1 MAYLQTNLHPVQLCA
16 LEELGSLQSLEQA
29 LLLQVL
35 GVSVMQPV
43 QHIHLQQLLVTHT
56 HLHWVVGRAVLI
68 EPVVDQ
74 RHIHR
79 SPSASRPVITSG
91 LMIVYSIEFMV
102 QSVEFMSMVTR
113 VVQVTCSSQPVNPSH
128 PAASPILT
136 RLYPSIVKIKGRL
149 SG

>member
-1 MAYLQTNLHPVQLCA
+1 MASLAYLQTDLHPVQLCA

-43 QHIHLQQLLVTHT
+43 QHIHLQQLLVTHA

-102 QSVEFMSMVTR
+102 QSIEFIQFENACCASDMLKPA
-113 VVQVTCSSQPVNPSH
+113 CQP
-128 PAASPILT
+128 
-136 RLYPSIVKIKGRL
+136 
-149 SG
+149 

>member
-1 MAYLQTNLHPVQLCA
+1 MASLAYLQTDLHPVQLCA

-43 QHIHLQQLLVTHT
+43 QHIHLQQLLVTHA
-56 HLHWVVGRAVLI
+56 HLHWVVGWAVLI

-79 SPSASRPVITSG
+79 SASASRPAITC
-91 LMIVYSIEFMV
+91 V
-102 QSVEFMSMVTR
+102 
-113 VVQVTCSSQPVNPSH
+113 
-128 PAASPILT
+128 LT
-136 RLYPSIVKIKGRL
+136 LV
-149 SG
+149 

>member
-1 MAYLQTNLHPVQLCA
+1 MTTHVKRRVSMASLAYLQTDLHPVQLCA

-43 QHIHLQQLLVTHT
+43 QHIHLQQLLVTHA
-56 HLHWVVGRAVLI
+56 HLHWVVGWAVLI

-79 SPSASRPVITSG
+79 SASASRPAITC
-91 LMIVYSIEFMV
+91 V
-102 QSVEFMSMVTR
+102 
-113 VVQVTCSSQPVNPSH
+113 
-128 PAASPILT
+128 LT
-136 RLYPSIVKIKGRL
+136 LV
-149 SG
+149 

>member
-1 MAYLQTNLHPVQLCA
+1 MTTHVKRRISMASLAYLQTDLHPVQLCA

-35 GVSVMQPV
+35 GVSVMQLV
-43 QHIHLQQLLVTHT
+43 QHIHLQQLLVTHA

-79 SPSASRPVITSG
+79 SPSASRPAITSV
-91 LMIVYSIEFMV
+91 L
-102 QSVEFMSMVTR
+102 R
-113 VVQVTCSSQPVNPSH
+113 VM
-128 PAASPILT
+128 
-136 RLYPSIVKIKGRL
+136 
-149 SG
+149 